1 MQSVWNKLIMIR
13 YDETSV
19 KVKRYRKHNQ
29 CKSETSAK
37 VKQMCNFKTGLAPPI
52 MLKMDCHLE
61 TK

>member
-1 MQSVWNKLIMIR
+1 MIR

-29 CKSETSAK
+29 CKSAK
-37 VKQMCNFKTGLAPPI
+37 VKQASNFKTGLAPPI